1 MARRRSDL
9 PLEKDGSGRFLPWLI
24 ALMVYLA
31 CLSLAGSI
39 TLSDASERWR
49 VGLTGTLTVQI
60 AAPEGA
66 AEGEDALAVSAA
78 LDVLRATPGIETARK
93 MPRDE
98 VVALIEPWLG
108 RGNVARD
115 LPVPTLIDV
124 TLTPTAEID
133 TIGLAIQLERAAPGA
148 RLDDHKVWIGRL
160 ARLSATVG
168 AIATAIVGLIAAAAA
183 ATVVFATR
191 TGLAVHQSVIEVLHI
206 IGARDSY
213 IARQF
218 QGHAMSLALRG
229 GLLGLILAGLTLG
242 LLGGLAGQL
251 EGPLLPQLTLT
262 PVLWGGLAALPLG
275 AAIIATVT
283 ARLTVL
289 QALRRMP

>member
-1 MARRRSDL
+1 MVRRRSDL

>member
-1 MARRRSDL
+1 MVRRRSDL

-31 CLSLAGSI
+31 CLSRAGSI

>member
-1 MARRRSDL
+1 MARRRPDL

-49 VGLTGTLTVQI
+49 AGLTGTLTVQI
-60 AAPEGA
+60 AAPEGSG
-66 AEGEDALAVSAA
+66 ESEDALAVAAA
-78 LDVLRATPGIETARK
+78 LDVLRATPGIESARR

-108 RGNVARD
+108 RGNVAGD

-124 TLTPTAEID
+124 TLIPNRDVD
-133 TIGLAIQLERAAPGA
+133 TFGLAIQLERAAPGA

-168 AIATAIVGLIAAAAA
+168 AIATAIVALIAAAAA

-229 GLLGLILAGLTLG
+229 GILGLFLAGLTLG

-262 PVLWGGLAALPLG
+262 PELWGGLAALPLG
-275 AAIIATVT
+275 ASVIATVT

>member
-78 LDVLRATPGIETARK
+78 LDVLRATPGIQTARK

-124 TLTPTAEID
+124 TLIPTAEVD